1 MSEMIRVEVVYAL
14 HDAQKVVVVR
24 LDEGA
29 TLEQAVAKSGL
40 LEEYPEI
47 DLGGRNKVGVWNKLS
62 KLDTVLRDQD
72 RVEIYRPLIADPKE
86 VRRQRAA
93 EGKVM
98 KKGAAELNAGEGEV
112 AG

>member
-1 MSEMIRVEVVYAL
+1 MTKLIQVEVVYAL
-14 HDAQKVVVVR
+14 HDVQKVIHVQVE
-24 LDEGA
+24 EGA
-29 TLEQAVAKSGL
+29 TIQQAVAESGL
-40 LEEYPEI
+40 LQDYPEI

-62 KLDTVLRDQD
+62 KLDTALRDKD

-98 KKGAAELNAGEGEV
+98 KKGAAEINAE
-112 AG
+112 